1 MQIRRLVID
10 DHKCLVDFSVK
21 FHTVDGGSSTILIGE
36 NGTGKS
42 TMLETLLD
50 IFMSFDSLAVEKQID
65 YSYELEY
72 LFAGSI
78 IQIYHSDKR
87 YKIDVDH
94 KNLCVGTMS
103 TIRSYL
109 KNNNTSIFPERIM
122 YFYSGANNKVNG
134 SFKLVNSQ
142 YIKACRD
149 SITQY
154 WNTVYLL
161 NHEFTSQF
169 PKRKYNF
176 FREELTPIYLASI
189 LAGEDSFEK
198 RYLHSQCHIERVE
211 SVSISLDLG
220 KLPGRLREDVSEVG
234 KDLAGED
241 SFEKRY
247 LHSQCHIERVESVSI
262 SLDLGKLPG
271 RLREDVSEVGK
282 DGIFEIISFIDDSFT
297 ELFQKGYLYDDG
309 EKFYFQIN
317 GIYDAYAD
325 QISIYELLEKLLTLF
340 DADIEVYVSFGES
353 RVRCSD
359 LSEGQRQLIKILGM
373 LGVCKSEDTLVTL
386 FDADIEVYVS
396 FGESRVRCS
405 DLSEG
410 QRQLIKILG
419 MLGVCKSEDTLVL
432 MDEPDAHM
440 NPKWKYDLKQ
450 TIDQSLQEAI
460 NTQAIIA
467 THDPLVIN
475 GVGKEFIRIFMY
487 NRDIVRNNNW
497 YFTRAVEP
505 EEDTAG
511 MGIDGILQSEYYGL
525 NSTLDAETKSKLE
538 EKRDLLVKRQEGTIS
553 PKEQEKL
560 HSLTEEIEDLTFSR
574 NIPTDDL
581 YDEFVVAMHKLQ
593 QENPISELTQ
603 EQIQERNRK
612 THEIIKG
619 LMEK

>member
-1 MQIRRLVID
+1 MQIRRLVVD
-10 DHKCLVDFSVK
+10 NHKCLVDFSVK

-50 IFMSFDSLAVEKQID
+50 IFMSFDSPAVEKQID

-122 YFYSGANNKVNG
+122 YFYSGANNKANG
-134 SFKLVNSQ
+134 SFMRVNSQ
-142 YIKACRD
+142 YVKACRD

-161 NHEFTSQF
+161 NHEYTSQF

-176 FREELTPIYLASI
+176 FREELTPIYLVSI

-198 RYLHSQCHIERVE
+198 S
-211 SVSISLDLG
+211 
-220 KLPGRLREDVSEVG
+220 
-234 KDLAGED
+234 
-241 SFEKRY
+241 Y

-282 DGIFEIISFIDDSFT
+282 DGVLEIISFIDDRFT

-309 EKFYFQIN
+309 EKFYFEIN
-317 GIYDAYAD
+317 SIYDAYAD
-325 QISIYELLEKLLTLF
+325 QISIYELLEKLLTVF

-373 LGVCKSEDTLVTL
+373 LG
-386 FDADIEVYVS
+386 I
-396 FGESRVRCS
+396 
-405 DLSEG
+405 
-410 QRQLIKILG
+410 
-419 MLGVCKSEDTLVL
+419 CKSEDTLVL

-475 GVGKEFIRIFMY
+475 GVEKEFIRIFMY
-487 NRDIVRNNNW
+487 NRDIAQNNNW

-505 EEDTAG
+505 EEDTTG

-525 NSTLDAETKSKLE
+525 NSTLDAETKSKLD

-553 PKEQEKL
+553 PEEQEKL

-612 THEIIKG
+612 AHEIIKG

>member
-1 MQIRRLVID
+1 MQIRKLVID
-10 DHKCLVDFSVK
+10 NHKCLVDFSIE
-21 FHTVDGGSSTILIGE
+21 FHIIDGGSSTILIGE

-42 TMLETLLD
+42 TMLETILD
-50 IFMSFDSLAVEKQID
+50 IFMSFDSLAVEKKID

-72 LFAGSI
+72 MFGGSLI
-78 IQIYHSDKR
+78 HINQSNKR
-87 YKIDVDH
+87 YKIDINH
-94 KNLCVGTMS
+94 ENLCAGSMR

-109 KNNNTSIFPERIM
+109 KDGHISLFPERIM
-122 YFYSGANNKVNG
+122 YFYSGANSKVINN
-134 SFKLVNSQ
+134 SKLFNS
-142 YIKACRD
+142 KHAKVCRD
-149 SITQY
+149 ALAQY
-154 WNTVYLL
+154 WKTIHLASENYA
-161 NHEFTSQF
+161 SQF
-169 PKRKYNF
+169 PKQKFNF
-176 FREELTPIYLASI
+176 CKERLTTIYLVSI
-189 LAGEDSFEK
+189 LAGKDSFEK
-198 RYLHSQCHIERVE
+198 NYLHSQCHMDRVE
-211 SVSISLDLG
+211 SVSISLNLR
-220 KLPGRLREDVSEVG
+220 KLPGRFRENV
-234 KDLAGED
+234 L
-241 SFEKRY
+241 
-247 LHSQCHIERVESVSI
+247 
-262 SLDLGKLPG
+262 
-271 RLREDVSEVGK
+271 EVGK
-282 DGIFEIISFIDDSFT
+282 DGVLEILSFIDDRFT
-297 ELFQKGYLYDDG
+297 ELFHQGYLYDDG
-309 EKFYFQIN
+309 EKFYFEIN
-317 GIYDAYAD
+317 NIYDVDAD
-325 QISIYELLEKLLTLF
+325 QISIYEFFEKLQTIF
-340 DADIEVYVSFGES
+340 DADIEAYIS
-353 RVRCSD
+353 
-359 LSEGQRQLIKILGM
+359 L
-373 LGVCKSEDTLVTL
+373 
-386 FDADIEVYVS
+386 
-396 FGESRVRCS
+396 GESRVRCS

-475 GVGKEFIRIFMY
+475 GVEKEFIRIFMY

-497 YFTRAVEP
+497 YFTKAVEP

-553 PKEQEKL
+553 LEEQEKL
-560 HSLTEEIEDLTFSR
+560 HSLTEEIENLTFSR

-593 QENPISELTQ
+593 QDNPISELTS

-612 THEIIKG
+612 AQEIIKG

>member
-1 MQIRRLVID
+1 MQIRKLVVD
-10 DHKCLVDFSVK
+10 NHKCLVDFSVK
-21 FHTVDGGSSTILIGE
+21 FQIVDGGSSTILIGE

-50 IFMSFDSLAVEKQID
+50 IFMSFDSPAVEKRIR

-78 IQIYHSDKR
+78 IQIYCCDRR
-87 YKIDVDH
+87 YRIDVDH
-94 KNLCVGTMS
+94 KNLCGGTIS

-109 KNNNTSIFPERIM
+109 KNSNTSIFPERIM
-122 YFYSGANNKVNG
+122 YFYSGTNNKANG

-142 YIKACRD
+142 YVKACRN

-154 WNTVYLL
+154 WKTVYLP
-161 NHEFTSQF
+161 NHEYTSQF

-176 FREELTPIYLASI
+176 FREELTPIYLVSI

-198 RYLHSQCHIERVE
+198 SYLHSQCHIDRVE
-211 SVSISLDLG
+211 SVSISLNLG
-220 KLPGRLREDVSEVG
+220 KLPSCLREDV
-234 KDLAGED
+234 L
-241 SFEKRY
+241 
-247 LHSQCHIERVESVSI
+247 
-262 SLDLGKLPG
+262 
-271 RLREDVSEVGK
+271 EVGK
-282 DGIFEIISFIDDSFT
+282 DGVCEIISFIDDRFT
-297 ELFQKGYLYDDG
+297 DLFHRGYLYDDG
-309 EKFYFQIN
+309 EKFYFTIN
-317 GIYDAYAD
+317 SIYDTHAD
-325 QISIYELLEKLLTLF
+325 QISIYELFEKLLTIF
-340 DADIEVYVSFGES
+340 DADIEAYVSFGES
-353 RVRCSD
+353 
-359 LSEGQRQLIKILGM
+359 L
-373 LGVCKSEDTLVTL
+373 
-386 FDADIEVYVS
+386 
-396 FGESRVRCS
+396 VRCS

-475 GVGKEFIRIFMY
+475 GVEKEYIRIFMY
-487 NRDIVRNNNW
+487 NRDTIRNYNW
-497 YFTRAVEP
+497 YFTKAVEP
-505 EEDTAG
+505 AEDTAG

-553 PKEQEKL
+553 PEEREKL
-560 HSLTEEIEDLTFSR
+560 HALTEEIEDLTFSR

-593 QENPISELTQ
+593 RENPISELTP

-612 THEIIKG
+612 AHEIIKG